1 MDMVSDVREYR
12 DVNRDNACY
21 GVAAAVLELRGKLS
35 AFDIY
40 STGISGKRLRRG
52 EEYTP

>member
-21 GVAAAVLELRGKLS
+21 GVAVTVPELRGKLS

-40 STGISGKRLRRG
+40 STGISCKRLRRG
-52 EEYTP
+52 EECTP